1 MLFENKKVI
10 HFMLCSFWGRNG
22 KKKLSFIFPLYRWV
36 KVTPAQAGT
45 TPLANSYT
53 PTLCCSSSSPQLSHF
68 CKHIGEKAQRD
79 KAQDCLFPPWDGP
92 GVTWELFPFL
102 CPVS

>member
-36 KVTPAQAGT
+36 KVTPA
-45 TPLANSYT
+45 
-53 PTLCCSSSSPQLSHF
+53 
-68 CKHIGEKAQRD
+68 
-79 KAQDCLFPPWDGP
+79 
-92 GVTWELFPFL
+92 
-102 CPVS
+102 